1 MFLKSLIVLTIAAS
15 TSALTASNIGSCP
28 ALTPRSSPA
37 TTVHDLR
44 IDDIRM
50 VAALGDRLVYVYLV

>member
-1 MFLKSLIVLTIAAS
+1 MFLKSLFVATLVAS
-15 TSALTASNIGSCP
+15 STALSASSISGCP
-28 ALTPRSSPA
+28 ALTPRTSPA

-50 VAALGDRLVYVYLV
+50 VAALGDRLV